1 MTIPCRISRRDVL
14 KIGLAGAGVAAL
26 GAPPAWGRSLVK
38 GTQVTAVLY
47 AAHLVAEAGGY
58 FKKESVDVELLT
70 SPAGARSAQMLAAAQ
85 VNYVLG
91 DTSHSQRL
99 TEQGKPTVVLFVTDQ
114 KCPYANIQTRKDL
127 KEAGLTSLDKLATMK
142 PKGGG
147 KWKAGATA
155 IGSGTWM
162 YGNFILRSQPV
173 SGGQTLNDLVEWI
186 GVGGFKSALCA
197 LKTEKIDLNM
207 ATPEVIIQ
215 GDAEGY
221 GAVLFDVR
229 EDKQWLPVFKG
240 PISAT
245 GGYALKSTTDT
256 LKDETQAYVTAV
268 YKAVQWMK
276 TASIEDIA
284 KHLDR
289 YADTMGLAP
298 ESIRKAL
305 AWYKPVWTYDLVFT
319 KQNYDNVNNVAK
331 GIKAEKTYPY
341 EEIVDLSFLK
351 KASGSA

>member
-1 MTIPCRISRRDVL
+1 
-14 KIGLAGAGVAAL
+14 
-26 GAPPAWGRSLVK
+26 
-38 GTQVTAVLY
+38 
-47 AAHLVAEAGGY
+47 
-58 FKKESVDVELLT
+58 
-70 SPAGARSAQMLAAAQ
+70 
-85 VNYVLG
+85 
-91 DTSHSQRL
+91 
-99 TEQGKPTVVLFVTDQ
+99 
-114 KCPYANIQTRKDL
+114 
-127 KEAGLTSLDKLATMK
+127 
-142 PKGGG
+142 
-147 KWKAGATA
+147 
-155 IGSGTWM
+155 
-162 YGNFILRSQPV
+162 
-173 SGGQTLNDLVEWI
+173 
-186 GVGGFKSALCA
+186 
-197 LKTEKIDLNM
+197 
-207 ATPEVIIQ
+207 
-215 GDAEGY
+215 
-221 GAVLFDVR
+221 VR

-245 GGYALKSTTDT
+245 GGYTLKSTTES

-298 ESIRKAL
+298 DSIRKAL

>member
-1 MTIPCRISRRDVL
+1 MMIRRSFSRRAVL
-14 KIGLAGAGVAAL
+14 KIGLLGSGVAAL
-26 GAPPAWGRSLVK
+26 GARPAWGRSPVK
-38 GTQVTAVLY
+38 ATQVTAVLY

-58 FKKESVDVELLT
+58 FKKESVDVELIT

-91 DTSHSQRL
+91 DTSHAQRL

-127 KEAGLTSLDKLATMK
+127 REAGLTSLDKLATMK
-142 PKGGG
+142 PKDGG

-162 YGNFILRSQPV
+162 YGNFILRSHPI
-173 SGGQTLNDLVEWI
+173 GGGKTLNDLVEWI
-186 GVGGFKSALCA
+186 GVGGVKSQLGA

-207 ATPEVIIQ
+207 ATPEVLIQ
-215 GDAEGY
+215 GATEGY

-229 EDKQWLPVFKG
+229 EDTQWLPVFKG

-245 GGYALKSTTDT
+245 GSYALKTTT
-256 LKDETQAYVTAV
+256 QSLKDETQAYVTGV
-268 YKAVQWMK
+268 YRAVQWMK
-276 TASIEDIA
+276 TASVEDIA
-284 KHLDR
+284 KQLDR
-289 YADTMGLAP
+289 YSDTMGLAP

-305 AWYKPVWTYDLVFT
+305 EWYKPMWTYDLVFT
-319 KQNYDNVNNVAK
+319 KENYDNVNNVAR

-341 EEIVDLSFLK
+341 EEIVDASFLK
-351 KASGSA
+351 KAAGAA